1 MHERLGIAMWGG
13 QGYTRCPRWVIDL
26 SENGKGN
33 TTGRCDHVRVDDDLV
48 AGLESLE
55 RRRFGRKRPVG
66 VGGFDSIR
74 SL

>member
-13 QGYTRCPRWVIDL
+13 TGLYKMSAVIDL